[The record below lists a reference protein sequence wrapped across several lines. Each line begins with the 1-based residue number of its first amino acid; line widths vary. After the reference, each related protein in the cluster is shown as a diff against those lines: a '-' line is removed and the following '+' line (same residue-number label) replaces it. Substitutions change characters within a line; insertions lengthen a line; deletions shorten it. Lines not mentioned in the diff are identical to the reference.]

1 MKTQSLVLIAVGILL
16 ILACNIPASIVPAVA
31 TAAGPSPI
39 PSATALGSTTPFA
52 SPSGAAVNCRV
63 GPGTSWA
70 VVILLN
76 PGQSA
81 EIVGKNAAG
90 TWWYVKNPAQAGS
103 FCWVSAEF
111 TTATG
116 DVSGI
121 PLAAEPPTPPVPPTA
136 AGGSVVVTNVTVSID
151 PEDIQVGGCV
161 GPIQPSTIFATITT
175 NGPIKISWH
184 FVTEQNGAMPIHSL
198 NFNKAGDKD
207 VSAQFTPPLDEGTW
221 SVSIVID
228 GMNLTGMDTS
238 ATYEIGC

>member
-1 MKTQSLVLIAVGILL
+1 MKTQRLVLSSIAILV
-16 ILACNIPASIVPAVA
+16 ILACNIPASVVQDVA
-31 TAAGPSPI
+31 TAAAASPI
-39 PSATALGSTTPFA
+39 PSATPLGSTIPFA

-70 VVILLN
+70 VLTLLN

-81 EIVGKNAAG
+81 EIVGVNAAG
-90 TWWYVKNPAQAGS
+90 TWWYVKNPSLAGS
-103 FCWVSAEF
+103 FCWVSADF
-111 TTATG
+111 TVATG
-116 DVSGI
+116 NVSGV
-121 PLAAEPPTPPVPPTA
+121 PLAAEPPTQPVPPTA

-151 PEDIQVGGCV
+151 PEDIQVGGCM

-175 NGPIKISWH
+175 NGAIKLNWH

-228 GMNLTGMDTS
+228 GMNLNGMDTS